1 MTNKDD
7 SGNNFPPPVDDTTS
21 AQSNSCLIVPLDFP
35 DLATALVMV
44 EQLDTTISWF
54 KVGKEL
60 FTSVGPMA
68 VESLRDR
75 GKQVFLDLKF
85 HDIPNTVAGAV
96 AAATAVGANLTNVHA
111 SGGLEMMKAAKQSA
125 THEAEKLGIPRP
137 KLLAVTVLTSVDQT
151 TFARDFDS
159 RRKIVEQVV
168 YLAELSQKAGMDGVV
183 ASPLEI
189 EQIRQACG
197 REFWIV
203 TPGVRPGGR
212 SFCGK
217 DALNDQKRVMTPKQ
231 AIGAG
236 ANQLVVGRPI
246 TQADNPVQAANQ
258 ILAEISA
265 AAGVFSNSSLV

>member
-1 MTNKDD
+1 MTNKDGD
-7 SGNNFPPPVDDTTS
+7 ANNLPPLIDDAISTRPS
-21 AQSNSCLIVPLDFP
+21 SCLIVPLDFP
-35 DLATALVMV
+35 DLATALAMV
-44 EQLDTTISWF
+44 DQLDTTISWF

-60 FTSVGPMA
+60 FTSVGPLA

-85 HDIPNTVAGAV
+85 YDIPNTVAGAV

-125 THEAEKLGIPRP
+125 TRQAEELGISRP
-137 KLLAVTVLTSVDQT
+137 KLLGVTVLTSIDQT

-168 YLAELSQKAGMDGVV
+168 YLAELSQRAGMDGVV

-212 SFCGK
+212 LFCGK
-217 DALNDQKRVMTPKQ
+217 DVLNDQKRVMTPRQ
-231 AIGAG
+231 AIVAG
-236 ANQLVVGRPI
+236 ANQLVVGRPV
-246 TQADNPVQAANQ
+246 TQAEDPVQAANQ

-265 AAGVFSNSSLV
+265 AGGVFPNPSSG

>member
-1 MTNKDD
+1 MTNKDG
-7 SGNNFPPPVDDTTS
+7 SGNNFLPSVDDATS
-21 AQSNSCLIVPLDFP
+21 TQSNSYLIVPLDFP
-35 DLATALVMV
+35 DLATALAMV
-44 EQLDTTISWF
+44 DQLDTTISWF

-60 FTSVGPMA
+60 FTSVGPLA

-85 HDIPNTVAGAV
+85 YDIPNTVAGAV

-125 THEAEKLGIPRP
+125 THQAEKLGIPRP
-137 KLLAVTVLTSVDQT
+137 KLLGVTVLTSIDQT
-151 TFARDFDS
+151 TFVRDFDS
-159 RRKIVEQVV
+159 RRKIAEQVV
-168 YLAELSQKAGMDGVV
+168 YLAELSQQAGMDGVV

-197 REFWIV
+197 RDFWIV
-203 TPGVRPGGR
+203 TPGVRSG
-212 SFCGK
+212 GK
-217 DALNDQKRVMTPKQ
+217 DALNDQKRVMTPRQ
-231 AIGAG
+231 AIVAG

-246 TQADNPVQAANQ
+246 TQTEDPVQAANQ

-265 AAGVFSNSSLV
+265 AAGVFPGPSSG

>member
-1 MTNKDD
+1 MTNKDG
-7 SGNNFPPPVDDTTS
+7 SGNNFPPSVDDVTS
-21 AQSNSCLIVPLDFP
+21 TQSNSCLIVPLDFP
-35 DLATALVMV
+35 DLATALAMV
-44 EQLDTTISWF
+44 DQLDTTISWF

-60 FTSVGPMA
+60 FTSVGPLA

-85 HDIPNTVAGAV
+85 YDIPNTVAGAV

-125 THEAEKLGIPRP
+125 TRQAEELGIPRP
-137 KLLAVTVLTSVDQT
+137 KLLGVTVLTSIDQT
-151 TFARDFDS
+151 TFVRDFDS
-159 RRKIVEQVV
+159 RRKVAEQVV
-168 YLAELSQKAGMDGVV
+168 YLAELSQQAGMDGVV

-212 SFCGK
+212 LSCGK
-217 DALNDQKRVMTPKQ
+217 DALNDQKRVMTPRQ
-231 AIGAG
+231 AIVAG

-246 TQADNPVQAANQ
+246 TQTEDPVQAANQ

-265 AAGVFSNSSLV
+265 AGGVFPDPSSG